1 MFKNKH
7 EEHFSITFSLQQ
19 LCQALTNAIM
29 IKSCNRTIRFLS
41 YIVVIFFIEITINA
55 NRKKKKKKEELMERY
70 SYFPV
75 RYKMIDVRIN
85 ASFFTFNSFN
95 RGSISAAIHQ

>member
-41 YIVVIFFIEITINA
+41 YIAVIFFVEITINA
-55 NRKKKKKKEELMERY
+55 NRKKKKKKRRVNGTLLL
-70 SYFPV
+70 FPCKIQNDRCQNQRV
-75 RYKMIDVRIN
+75 LFHVQFI
-85 ASFFTFNSFN
+85 
-95 RGSISAAIHQ
+95 